1 MKAKLIR
8 VIEPEKGQPWYLR
21 QYEYECIKCGDL
33 YYRSGYGS
41 HINPYCGKC
50 SYEIEK
56 IRRRE
61 QAKTKKIKDINKV
74 LNDIK
79 AEIEDLE
86 PEYDFEG
93 FYKCQSEVL
102 NIIDKHTSGKMLV
115 CPKCGLDVHSDFEN
129 CPRCG
134 ERMKNETDN

>member
-1 MKAKLIR
+1 MKAKLIK

-21 QYEYECIKCGDL
+21 QYEYKCIKCGDL
-33 YYRSGYGS
+33 YYRSGYGK

-61 QAKTKKIKDINKV
+61 QARTKRIKDINKV

-79 AEIEDLE
+79 TEIETEKESMIQHNGTSDLGIAIE
-86 PEYDFEG
+86 
-93 FYKCQSEVL
+93 
-102 NIIDKHTSGKMLV
+102 IIDKYIRK
-115 CPKCGLDVHSDFEN
+115 E
-129 CPRCG
+129 
-134 ERMKNETDN
+134 